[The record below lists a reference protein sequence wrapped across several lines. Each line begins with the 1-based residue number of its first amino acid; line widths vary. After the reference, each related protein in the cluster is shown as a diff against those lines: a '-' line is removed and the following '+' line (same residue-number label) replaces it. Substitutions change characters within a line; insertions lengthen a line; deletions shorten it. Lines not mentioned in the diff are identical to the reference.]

1 MPIPQNGQTHLNNSL
16 AIADEL
22 FECVWPFCGI
32 GTSRVNF
39 EHIWNNIQLDPFHV
53 TSLFLYPLKTSENLW
68 FFVVFSPLRKTV
80 IRSRLLADISE
91 LVSTCSGVDS
101 CPALFKFESCDS
113 FTCSVATHGFLAFHL
128 VL

>member
-16 AIADEL
+16 SIADEL
-22 FECVWPFCGI
+22 FECVWPFCEIGI
-32 GTSRVNF
+32 SRVNF

-53 TSLFLYPLKTSENLW
+53 TSLFLYPLKHQKTK

-101 CPALFKFESCDS
+101 CPALFKFESCNS
-113 FTCSVATHGFLAFHL
+113 FTCSVATHGFLAFGTL
-128 VL
+128 V

>member
-16 AIADEL
+16 AIADEV
-22 FECVWPFCGI
+22 FECVWPFFGI

-113 FTCSVATHGFLAFHL
+113 FTCSVATHGFLAFGTL
-128 VL
+128 V